1 MTWLLALG
9 QRLLALAPVR
19 WAIAGLGAV
28 LGILAT
34 VAAARRSG
42 RMAGQ
47 AEAESRQQRETI
59 KAVRRRDD
67 ATARAPRTGD
77 EAIRRL
83 REHKG

>member
-1 MTWLLALG
+1 MTWLLTLG

-19 WAIAGLGAV
+19 WAMMAVGAV

-34 VAAARRSG
+34 IAAARRSG
-42 RMAGQ
+42 RKQGQ
-47 AEAESRQQRETI
+47 AEAESEQRERTLD
-59 KAVRRRDD
+59 AYQRRDQ

-77 EAIRRL
+77 DAIRRL